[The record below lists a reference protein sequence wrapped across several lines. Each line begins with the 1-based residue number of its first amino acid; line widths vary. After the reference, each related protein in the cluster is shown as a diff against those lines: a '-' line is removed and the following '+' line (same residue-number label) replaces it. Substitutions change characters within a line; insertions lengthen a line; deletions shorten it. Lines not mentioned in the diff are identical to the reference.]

1 MAPTTTSAP
10 IRAHLM
16 IGAAASGKSTVA
28 RILAR
33 LLSST
38 DRPPAQ
44 IISTRE
50 LRIEL
55 FGDRGVF
62 GPWAQLEAVMN
73 ERIADA
79 LRSGAPVIVDATHA
93 RRPWRLAITQALE
106 LPVPVE
112 WIGWWVNTPLEL
124 CLEWNRCRSSHQ
136 VPDTVIH
143 EQWSAL
149 ANTPFSP
156 SRSEGF
162 AAIVAIEL
170 GHISQRDGQLEAHL
184 NAELGRLDC
193 RIRRA
198 RNSESRYQLHG
209 YSRLLNFERLLFLIQ
224 LLTRFPELTAND
236 ALTGQALEALV
247 TPLPSGGLAERA
259 AAYLARLH
267 GPCYG
272 DAAAVDADLNW
283 LQQQGFCS
291 RQPTLRSNDP
301 TQQWCDLE
309 APPWPA
315 GPTSAGNAGLSGGWA
330 SVADRASF
338 CRVMTLLRHILHAPL
353 DHNPA
358 LPVHAHLAQQLAER
372 SGDGELWQQRR
383 VHQDITNVLTPY
395 GFRSANDHRRNG
407 YALGAS
413 LLSIPR
419 LVEVLALMRANA
431 DHLGDPTG
439 QEICQE
445 LSERLLW
452 SGVAIEAIT
461 PVRSYFNRALQGDG
475 QAQQASLLNVRQAER
490 LMGAIQQRQRVVL
503 AAVLQGQHRH
513 ATPAA
518 PLGVWPLQLIFHTNA
533 WFLLYETDAVGHASG
548 LLGCRPIEELALQTI
563 ERGSRRSSAEHGRA
577 VRRAPLLPEVCAR
590 HDFGDDPAA
599 QLELCNATA
608 EQRQALLVTVKL
620 HATAAAFSVIR
631 RQIKRFSAGALRL
644 SHPAPGDLWWPSSP
658 AHVLRCDPGTSVLG
672 SSHLYP
678 VEIDLPPW
686 TVTRDLELRRWLFS
700 FGGGVRI
707 DAPLALRQ
715 EHQQWHKTALS
726 AYPQRR
732 PRKKT
737 VRGVKPMPTTL
748 MTLQPQRDSLRAR
761 E

>member
-1 MAPTTTSAP
+1 
-10 IRAHLM
+10 M

-33 LLSST
+33 LISRP
-38 DRPPAQ
+38 DGPPAQ
-44 IISTRE
+44 IISTRD

-73 ERIADA
+73 ERIAAA
-79 LRSGAPVIVDATHA
+79 LSTGAPVIVDATHA
-93 RRPWRLAITQALE
+93 RRPWRLVTTQALE

-124 CLEWNRCRSSHQ
+124 CLQWNQCRSSHQ
-136 VPDTVIH
+136 VPDTVIR
-143 EQWSAL
+143 EQWAAL

-162 AAIVAIEL
+162 AAIVAVEL
-170 GHISQRDGQLEAHL
+170 GHVSDLEQHL
-184 NAELGRLDC
+184 SDELARLDS

-198 RNSESRYQLHG
+198 RNSESRFALHG
-209 YSRLLNFERLLFLIQ
+209 YSRLLDFERLLFLIQ
-224 LLTRFPELTAND
+224 LLSRYPELTASD
-236 ALTGQALEALV
+236 PITGHALEALI

-283 LQQQGFCS
+283 LQEQGFCS
-291 RQPTLRSNDP
+291 QQPAAGSSDP
-301 TQQWCDLE
+301 GPQWCAVE
-309 APPWPA
+309 PPPWPA
-315 GPTSAGNAGLSGGWA
+315 GPTTAGRSGVSGGWA
-330 SVADRASF
+330 SVADRATF
-338 CRVMTLLRHILHAPL
+338 CRVMTLLRHILHSPL
-353 DHNPA
+353 DHNPL
-358 LPVHAHLAQQLAER
+358 LPVHEHLAQQLAER
-372 SGDGELWQQRR
+372 SGDGELWQKRR

-395 GFRSANDHRRNG
+395 GFRSANDHRRCG

-439 QEICQE
+439 QDICQE

-452 SGVAIEAIT
+452 SGVAIDAIT
-461 PVRSYFNRALQGDG
+461 PLRSYFNRAL
-475 QAQQASLLNVRQAER
+475 ASAATPQQASLLNAQQAER
-490 LMGAIQQRQRVVL
+490 LVAAIQKHQRVVL
-503 AAVLQGQHRH
+503 APILQGDQRS
-513 ATPAA
+513 AVAGQ
-518 PLGVWPLQLIFHTNA
+518 PLRVWPLQLIFHTDA

-548 LLGCRPIEELALQTI
+548 LLGCRPIEQLALQTI
-563 ERGSRRSSAEHGRA
+563 ERGSGRSSAEHGRA
-577 VRRAPLLPEVCAR
+577 LQRAQLLQELCASL
-590 HDFGDDPAA
+590 DFGDDPAA
-599 QLELCNATA
+599 QLALCNATA

-631 RQIKRFSAGALRL
+631 CQIKRFSAGALRL
-644 SHPAPGDLWWPSSP
+644 SLPAPGDLWWPSSA
-658 AHVLRCDPGTSVLG
+658 AHVLSCDPGTSVLG

-686 TVTRDLELRRWLFS
+686 SVARDPELRRWLFS

-715 EHQQWHKTALS
+715 EHQQWLKAALA
-726 AYPQRR
+726 AYPSRR
-732 PRKKT
+732 PMKKT
-737 VRGVKPMPTTL
+737 VKEKADRQGVEGAIR
-748 MTLQPQRDSLRAR
+748 QRS
-761 E
+761 